1 MKHVTVNQLADILL
15 SFETVKGMS
24 IFAGVTQL
32 TDISNMRKT
41 NNPYVGAKKLSV
53 MQVMLNTDYEK
64 GVVNQLAREGKEA
77 SEYKKGANTMPLI
90 FGENNQFIGMFESAK
105 TGKYEFVLQYRPKT
119 DATPK
124 VSYLLNGQE
133 LDYKLISPF
142 IPERKKAENQ
152 GTDKE
157 ILWRK
162 VYLSNILNLN
172 FNNEQYQLIHTV

>member
-1 MKHVTVNQLADILL
+1 MKHVTVNQMADILL
-15 SFETVKGMS
+15 SFKTVPGMS
-24 IFAGVTQL
+24 IFAGITQL

-53 MQVMLNTDYEK
+53 MQVMLNTDYVK

-77 SEYKKGANTMPLI
+77 SEYKQGANTMPLT
-90 FGENNQFIGMFESAK
+90 FGDNNQFIGVFMSAK
-105 TGKYEFVLQYRPKT
+105 TGQYEYVLQYRPKN
-119 DATPK
+119 DSTPQ

-133 LDYKLISPF
+133 IAKELISPF

-162 VYLSNILNLN
+162 VYLSNILNIN
-172 FNNEQYQLIHTV
+172 FNNEKYQLIHTV